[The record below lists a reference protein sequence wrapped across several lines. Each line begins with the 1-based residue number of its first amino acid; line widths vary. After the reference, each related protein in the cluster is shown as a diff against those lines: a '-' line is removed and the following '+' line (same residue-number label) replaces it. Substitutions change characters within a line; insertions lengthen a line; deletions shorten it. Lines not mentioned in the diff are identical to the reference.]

1 MSKLFGFSIKK
12 DETDPIKVSPV
23 PPNNDDGAIAISAG
37 GHFGYSID
45 LDKNSGN
52 EYELI
57 RRYRGMALHP
67 EIDQAI
73 EDIVNEAIVSD
84 TNDTPVNIELSNLD
98 VSERVKEIIREEFKY
113 LLSLL
118 DFNNKCHEIFRKWYI
133 DGRIYYHKVIDLNRP
148 ERGIIELRNI
158 DAMKIKPVRERIKPK
173 NGNSLPDPILK
184 NIEPT
189 FSSLD
194 SVQFGKATNE
204 FTDRLEEYFI
214 YNKKGFQYFGGGTGV
229 SAGVSSMDG
238 ASATIKIAKDAIT
251 YVTSGLVDGNTG
263 MVLSYLNK
271 AIKALNQLRM
281 LEDSVVIYRVA
292 RAPERRT
299 FYIDVGNL
307 PKSKAEQYMRDVM
320 NRYKTKVT
328 YDQATGE
335 IKDERKFM
343 SMLEDYWLPRRE
355 GGRGTEIGTLPGG
368 ANLGELGDLKYFKD
382 KLLRSL
388 NLPPSRQDG
397 GGEGFQLGR
406 SNDILRDEIKFSKFV
421 GRMRKRF
428 SNLFLDI
435 LKTQLIL
442 KGICSPSEFEQMKEH
457 IQFDYLYDN
466 HFDELKK
473 IEISQ
478 ERLNMAAQMDP
489 YIGKYYSVY
498 YVRNKVLRLTD
509 EEIKEMDLQI
519 QYERQV
525 GIIPNPD
532 LQMNPDQQSMEGLP
546 TDQQG
551 MEGEPPV
558 DGQGQEPPAQQMP
571 PTDQMQ
577 LPPDEEGTI

>member
-1 MSKLFGFSIKK
+1 MSRLFGFSYKK
-12 DETDPIKVSPV
+12 NVGDTKPATPV
-23 PPNNDDGAIAISAG
+23 PVNNDDGSIAISAG
-37 GHFGYSID
+37 GYFGYSVD
-45 LDKNSGN
+45 LDKQAGTAD
-52 EYELI
+52 ELI

-84 TNDTPVNIELSNLD
+84 TNDSPVKIELSNLD

-113 LLSLL
+113 VLSLL

-133 DGRIYYHKVIDLNRP
+133 DGRLYYHKVIDFNKP
-148 ERGIIELRNI
+148 ERGILELRNI
-158 DAMKIKPVRERIKPK
+158 DALQIKPVREVIGK
-173 NGNSLPDPILK
+173 NGSDKLTTSYQ
-184 NIEPT
+184 ET
-189 FSSLD
+189 YTSRD
-194 SVQFGKATNE
+194 SAVFGKASQFDE
-204 FTDRLEEYFI
+204 KIEEYFI
-214 YNKKGFQYFGGGTGV
+214 YNKKGFRYFANNTSTGGSLTGNGPSV
-229 SAGVSSMDG
+229 RFS
-238 ASATIKIAKDAIT
+238 KDAIT
-251 YVTSGLVDGNTG
+251 YVTSGLVDGNNG

-307 PKSKAEQYMRDVM
+307 PKSKAEQYMKEVM
-320 NRYKTKVT
+320 ARYKTKVT
-328 YDQATGE
+328 YDQSTGE
-335 IKDERKFM
+335 MKDDRKFM

-368 ANLGELGDLKYFKD
+368 ANLGELDDLKYFKD

-388 NLPPSRQDG
+388 NIPPSRQDG
-397 GGEGFQLGR
+397 GGDGFQLGR

-428 SNLFLDI
+428 SNLFLDVM
-435 LKTQLIL
+435 KTQMIL
-442 KGICSPSEFEQMKEH
+442 KGICSPKEFESMKEH
-457 IQFDYLYDN
+457 IQFDFLYDN
-466 HFDELKK
+466 HFSELKNM
-473 IEISQ
+473 ELSQ
-478 ERLNMAAQMDP
+478 ERLNLAAQMDP

-498 YVRNKVLRLTD
+498 YVRNKILRLSD

-532 LQMNPDQQSMEGLP
+532 LAMNPDQG
-546 TDQQG
+546 G
-551 MEGEPPV
+551 MPPEGEVPP
-558 DGQGQEPPAQQMP
+558 DMMGQEQMAGQQSPAAGQMP
-571 PTDQMQ
+571 SQDQMQ
-577 LPPDEEGTI
+577 LPPDEEGII